1 MFYALWNIYDKVK
14 RTSQVNSHW
23 YFLFHSS
30 QTDIGIGQ
38 KNQKITKIICYWN
51 D

>member
-1 MFYALWNIYDKVK
+1 MLYEIYYDKVK

-38 KNQKITKIICYWN
+38 KMAQNTCYWN